1 MKTSMASGG
10 LFGFTTKRSTC
21 IGCKSVLSDISKR
34 EITTIIFVNYFIV
47 SIDGVVCSHCKPLES
62 SLYQKEMVQLSQ
74 LEEKFSRLW
83 TQCQRCQGSLHE
95 DVLCT
100 R

>member
-1 MKTSMASGG
+1 M
-10 LFGFTTKRSTC
+10 
-21 IGCKSVLSDISKR
+21 R
-34 EITTIIFVNYFIV
+34 ESEI
-47 SIDGVVCSHCKPLES
+47 
-62 SLYQKEMVQLSQ
+62 YQKEMAHFSA

-100 R
+100 RSGRVDVGMVAMCEWDKPRKPRQQLICRIHLLVHLFTLFMNVDDRVK